1 MSLRTLAFAAL
12 LAVGPLA
19 AAEPAPADSA
29 PFLWQVTT
37 PKTTHYLVGSVHL
50 LPASAHPLPAALE
63 AAYAATQALTFETDL
78 DAVSSPEMQGRM
90 LGAAREDRPGGIQ
103 GQIGRRLYER
113 LQKRAA
119 GLGLPVPVCD
129 EFRAWF
135 CALTLEL
142 VTLQQAQFGV
152 EFGIDQHF
160 FVRAREDGRPVSGL
174 ESAESQVEL
183 FTRMPDALGKQVL
196 AATLDERTYTS
207 QTPADLLRIWRTGD
221 LDALAAVVREMRRDY
236 PQLHAHLLADRNR
249 AWLPALAERFAR
261 AEPQLVIVGAAHLV
275 GPDGLLAL
283 LPGRGIV
290 PRAAPGVLELAEPPE
305 APQPAPK

>member
-1 MSLRTLAFAAL
+1 MKLRVLALAAL
-12 LAVGPLA
+12 LAGPLA

-37 PKTTHYLVGSVHL
+37 PGATHYLVGSVHL

-63 AAYAATQALTFETDL
+63 AAYGATRALTFETDL

-90 LGAAREDRPGGIQ
+90 LGAAREDRPGGIRA
-103 GQIGRRLYER
+103 QIGARLYER

-142 VTLQQAQFGV
+142 FALQQAQFGV
-152 EFGIDQHF
+152 EHGIDQHF
-160 FVRAREDGRPVSGL
+160 HVRAREDGRPISGL
-174 ESAESQVEL
+174 ESAEFQVGL

-196 AATLDERTYTS
+196 AATLDERTYSS
-207 QTPADLLRIWRTGD
+207 QMPADLLRIWRTGD
-221 LDALAAVVREMRRDY
+221 TEALAALVRGMKRDY
-236 PQLHAHLLADRNR
+236 PELHAHLLADRNR

-283 LPGRGIV
+283 LPARGIV
-290 PRAAPGVLELAEPPE
+290 PRPAPGVLELAEPPE
-305 APQPAPK
+305 APQTAPK